1 MGYRLHSAIKYE
13 VKYNDYGRFNWS
25 ANYIN
30 RLIEILSEGNCWSNN
45 NDYEDIGNADT
56 LEADREILLE
66 NIDKIITPDNHWEGQ
81 FELNELFEDMENDK
95 EFEFDKQY
103 IHKELK
109 SLIEQ
114 SDNNNNLVHFAW
126 F

>member
-1 MGYRLHSAIKYE
+1 MGYRLNSAIKYE
-13 VKYNDYGRFNWS
+13 VKYSECGRFNWS

-30 RLIEILSEGNCWSNN
+30 RLIEICSEGNCYF
-45 NDYEDIGNADT
+45 NDYEYIGNADT
-56 LEADREILLE
+56 IEANREILLA

-114 SDNNNNLVHFAW
+114 SDNNNDLVHFAW